1 MVLWLER
8 FGVFNLRRQDPMTS
22 GVLTVLISGSR
33 SSGWVAHS
41 FARERTDQEDPRT
54 AAQEIQHDSAR
65 TRVSPQTLYPIK
77 IEFHFFCGNTTSL
90 YIDLKEMFICTKISN
105 ANAIKFVLLTFLT
118 FNRCSPWNRGIL
130 PQRWSIFGF
139 SVNSCEYHNL
149 LHCWF
154 FVSSTNA
161 RRGGVCVSEN
171 YDKPVI
177 NLFGYRSK
185 ANVYLQISV
194 TLRRGFILFYTGMLC
209 TVWH

>member
-1 MVLWLER
+1 MYLIYAARTPWPV
-8 FGVFNLRRQDPMTS
+8 VFLLSWFQVQEVADELRIRLRENA
-22 GVLTVLISGSR
+22 LTKK
-33 SSGWVAHS
+33 
-41 FARERTDQEDPRT
+41 TQEQRLKIL
-54 AAQEIQHDSAR
+54 ASAFKEIRHDSAR

-90 YIDLKEMFICTKISN
+90 YIDLKEMFICTKIRN

-130 PQRWSIFGF
+130 PQRWGIFGF
-139 SVNSCEYHNL
+139 SVNSCEYHN